1 MTRKY
6 LCPRC
11 GTGLNASMV
20 EAFASGP
27 CPKCGRRVD
36 KETADV
42 RYFPET
48 PGNTVFAVDVYVTV
62 CKCVRLEAADAADA
76 EAEARKYLDGLRE
89 GRTDTEFVGQLSA
102 EGFQDAEE
110 QEVKASGE
118 ADETGY
124 IEYY

>member
-6 LCPRC
+6 LCPHC
-11 GTGLNASMV
+11 GAELNAGMLAVFSNV
-20 EAFASGP
+20 R
-27 CPKCGRRVD
+27 CPKCGEVTSPNLAD
-36 KETADV
+36 K

-48 PGNTVFAVDVYVTV
+48 PGNKVFAVDVYVTV
-62 CKCVRLEAADAADA
+62 CKCVKLEAADADAA
-76 EAEARKYLDGLRE
+76 EAGAREYLAGLHK
-89 GRTDTEFVGQLSA
+89 GRTDAEFVEELSA

-118 ADETGY
+118 AGETGD